1 MPLAYSLLKILN
13 RLSYKYNSV
22 ATIKN
27 WLRSIKYFLF
37 GKSDI
42 SWVIDEIKRIKGI
55 GNPVKTVFDVGAAIG
70 DKTIIFLKS
79 FPEATVYC
87 FEPQQES
94 LDRLKKRTAT
104 YKSRVK
110 IFDFGF
116 FNKSNKVFLNINS
129 YRDASSILSSQ
140 EYLKDQR
147 MKEIEKR
154 EIQVICLD
162 DFAREQKIKH
172 IDFIKIDV
180 EGVEKE
186 VLEGG
191 KETFQN
197 KIDNVFIEISPL
209 RKGLHSRDH
218 LDIFQFLYERGFTF
232 IGSYGDYF
240 FSKDKNL
247 LKKYFG

>member
-1 MPLAYSLLKILN
+1 
-13 RLSYKYNSV
+13 
-22 ATIKN
+22 
-27 WLRSIKYFLF
+27 
-37 GKSDI
+37 
-42 SWVIDEIKRIKGI
+42 
-55 GNPVKTVFDVGAAIG
+55 
-70 DKTIIFLKS
+70 
-79 FPEATVYC
+79 
-87 FEPQQES
+87 
-94 LDRLKKRTAT
+94 
-104 YKSRVK
+104 
-110 IFDFGF
+110 
-116 FNKSNKVFLNINS
+116 
-129 YRDASSILSSQ
+129 
-140 EYLKDQR
+140 